1 MKTSQKLLLG
11 RMIAVALA
19 IGVGSPVLA
28 QDDQYGESVQQHES
42 AQDEVRRV
50 GRSHGARDDDA
61 SPEVPA
67 QVEVQVEGE
76 TKPDRPDPW
85 AQQMRQNEESQV
97 RNAERDAQRE
107 AEGMQREEQQ
117 GRQQLERQA
126 EQDRAQQQRQA
137 EQAQQMQAQQ
147 AQQMQA
153 QQVQG
158 EVARQPEQVRPNQP
172 IETEQNSQS
181 QQRQAEQDR
190 IQVPRGSEGRRV
202 EELNGRTQGGMLNEQ
217 QTQQRGRDQRQV
229 EQRDAGQWRNEERGG
244 LNNPRELP
252 VMNDR
257 GRLPER
263 ERQQRISQQRQSVDQ
278 YRREAFAS
286 QGAERQRY
294 AGLQQQNRSQ
304 QYQYQKHYWQRQHEM
319 QGRWSSQRFNYDT
332 NPYFYT
338 RASYRYQ
345 RAGRYYQVNQYA
357 AEVLQQA
364 IQYGYEEGTRAGE
377 ADRYDGWRGGYRD
390 NYAYLDANF
399 GYDGY
404 YVNQRDYNHYF
415 REGFRRGYEDG
426 FRRQYRYG
434 YYEDGEY
441 SIQSSV
447 LQLILGLEPYG

>member
-1 MKTSQKLLLG
+1 MKTSQKQLLG

-19 IGVGSPVLA
+19 IGVSSPMLA
-28 QDDQYGESVQQHES
+28 QDGQRGEGEEQHES
-42 AQDEVRRV
+42 VQDEVRRV
-50 GRSHGARDDDA
+50 GRSHGAHDDDA
-61 SPEVPA
+61 SQEAPA
-67 QVEVQVEGE
+67 QAQEQVEHE

-85 AQQMRQNEESQV
+85 AQQMRQNEESHA

-107 AEGMQREEQQ
+107 AERMQREEQQ
-117 GRQQLERQA
+117 GRQQLDRQA
-126 EQDRAQQQRQA
+126 EQDRAQQQRQV
-137 EQAQQMQAQQ
+137 EQAQQIQVQQ
-147 AQQMQA
+147 AQQLQV
-153 QQVQG
+153 QQIQG
-158 EVARQPEQVRPNQP
+158 EVARQSEPMRSNPQREA
-172 IETEQNSQS
+172 EQNWQS
-181 QQRQAEQDR
+181 EQRQAEQDR
-190 IQVPRGSEGRRV
+190 TQVPRRSEGRRV
-202 EELNGRTQGGMLNEQ
+202 EEFNGRTQGGIL
-217 QTQQRGRDQRQV
+217 G
-229 EQRDAGQWRNEERGG
+229 
-244 LNNPRELP
+244 NPREIP
-252 VMNDR
+252 VAIDG

-294 AGLQQQNRSQ
+294 AALQQQNRNR
-304 QYQYQKHYWQRQHEM
+304 QYDYQKHYWQRQHEM

-345 RAGRYYQVNQYA
+345 RGGRYYQVNQYA

-377 ADRYDGWRGGYRD
+377 ADRYDGWRGGYQD

-434 YYEDGEY
+434 RYERGHY